1 MWAICPGKNRRM
13 SYPEIGPLADALY
26 SDSCQ
31 CQSHRTKKRKEIKMQ
46 NLIPKQTG
54 QTRSQRPQIEAQY
67 EGSGPDVRAV
77 AIRVATTDDKEKL
90 RRLFSRLSSQSI
102 YRRFHLPHPRV
113 PEQMLNIMLDV
124 DHYDKESLLAVAEE
138 EIIAHA
144 MYVRLGASSDAE
156 VAFVVE
162 DRWQSK
168 GVVKLLL
175 SQIAEKARLRGV
187 ETFTGVV
194 LGENR
199 RVLGLLNAVFADVE
213 YVIRDE
219 LYHFRVPLQRLKVA

>member
-1 MWAICPGKNRRM
+1 
-13 SYPEIGPLADALY
+13 
-26 SDSCQ
+26 
-31 CQSHRTKKRKEIKMQ
+31 MQ
-46 NLIPKQTG
+46 NLIPKQAG

-67 EGSGPDVRAV
+67 EGSGLDVRAV

-168 GVVKLLL
+168 GVGKLLL

-213 YVIRDE
+213 YVIRDG
-219 LYHFRVPLQRLKVA
+219 LYHFRVPLQRLKVAADPLQILRRVA